1 MSQDHMDRIVAAR
14 IYLYKKGQK
23 MSERRLVCARAV
35 EALTARC
42 RLSIKLLRVSL
53 QPHGR
58 TCFTCSDTRWILESS
73 LPPPPHLPQ
82 HFSPFSSPSSFFF
95 LFLSY
100 SLFHPFPVFFSL
112 FLPSSPF
119 SSLFLSSSHSFSL
132 YFSFFRIKL
141 LRLSFLFMFSTSL
154 IAPCLIAHSIT
165 LLILIIFFIYTIRS
179 RHYNGI
185 RIMTPSV

>member
-95 LFLSY
+95 LFLPVSSCF
-100 SLFHPFPVFFSL
+100 SLILSFTLFLSFSHFFSPLHPFPL
-112 FLPSSPF
+112 
-119 SSLFLSSSHSFSL
+119 
-132 YFSFFRIKL
+132 FSFL
-141 LRLSFLFMFSTSL
+141 
-154 IAPCLIAHSIT
+154 
-165 LLILIIFFIYTIRS
+165 LLILFLFIFLS
-179 RHYNGI
+179 LE
-185 RIMTPSV
+185 